1 MKRMLEVDPKKRI
14 TADQALNHD
23 YFHPT
28 KAF

>member
-14 TADQALNHD
+14 TAEQALNHD